1 MLPLRPHARLALP
14 GALSLLLAVTG
25 PVLGQEAATHREQ
38 PEVRW
43 PFEQSR
49 ESSEGEERQRPE
61 EPERPERRDVI
72 ETDRDSFTPA
82 VTTAGRNRLIFES
95 SYSFIDNRRVLD
107 THSFPEA
114 LLRYGVTDRLELR
127 LGWNYEVGG
136 AGNQTSGSGS
146 GGEGDEFF
154 TPGRLERAT
163 NMLYGVKYRINQQ
176 SGWVPGSSI
185 ILQGATPTSGPDNH
199 TSFTGAY
206 VFGWGLPGR
215 SKLDASIRYRNDE
228 DKGDHFNTW
237 APSVVLKVL
246 IGERITVHAEYF
258 GLFSEGKEREFV
270 QHYFSPGV
278 HYLITDDLEVGTRFG
293 WGLNDQSARFF
304 VNAGVGVRF

>member
-1 MLPLRPHARLALP
+1 
-14 GALSLLLAVTG
+14 LSLLLAVTG
-25 PVLGQEAATHREQ
+25 PVLAQEAATPREQ
-38 PEVRW
+38 PAIRW

-49 ESSEGEERQRPE
+49 ENSEERERPEGEER
-61 EPERPERRDVI
+61 ERPERRDEI

-82 VTTAGRNRLIFES
+82 TTTAGRNRLIFES
-95 SYSFIDNRRVLD
+95 SYSFIDNRRALE
-107 THSFPEA
+107 THSFPES

-136 AGNQTSGSGS
+136 AGNPTSGSGS

-154 TPGRLERAT
+154 NAGRLERET
-163 NMLYGVKYRINQQ
+163 NLLYGVKYRITEQR
-176 SGWVPGSSI
+176 GWVPGSAV
-185 ILQGATPTSGPDNH
+185 ILQGGTPTSGPDNH
-199 TSFTGAY
+199 SSFTGAY
-206 VFGWGLPGR
+206 VFGWDLPGR

-237 APSVVLKVL
+237 APSVVFKVP
-246 IGERITVHAEYF
+246 IVERINVHAEYF
-258 GLFSEGKEREFV
+258 GLFSEGKQREFV

-293 WGLNDQSARFF
+293 WGLNNQSAHFF
-304 VNAGVGVRF
+304 VNAGLGVRF